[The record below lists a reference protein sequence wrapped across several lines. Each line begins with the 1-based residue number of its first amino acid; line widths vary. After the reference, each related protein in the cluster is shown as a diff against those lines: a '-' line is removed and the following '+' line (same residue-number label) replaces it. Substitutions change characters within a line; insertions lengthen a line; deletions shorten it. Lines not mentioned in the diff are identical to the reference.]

1 RSTGYVCLSPV
12 NGMLFCLALFAA
24 DRGHPELGQ
33 GLDGIEYW
41 FWEDDVRG
49 LRIVGARSDIWDSAF
64 LVQALCEGPKTPAAR
79 RLLVGLCDWL
89 PRAQLLR
96 ALADGAEHYRSPA
109 RGGWGFADEHH
120 PWPVSDCTAEAIEAL
135 LRAHE
140 EGFGGLPPARLL
152 DAVRFILH
160 RQNPDG
166 GFGSYEPR
174 RGSMVLKGFNPAE
187 IYGNCMLE
195 YSYTECTASCV
206 RGLATARAHLGA
218 AMPAR
223 LHKRVDRA
231 IRDGVERLLASQDRD
246 GGWAGF
252 WGINYTYGTFFV
264 VSALRAVGL
273 APSHPALTGARRY
286 LLSRQRPDGGWGE
299 SYTGM
304 LDGSDRPLPADEPSL
319 VVQTAWAVLALQEL
333 DRRAEPVRRAI
344 ERGIDYLRARQQ
356 EDGSWPRERA
366 SGCFF
371 NTAVLEYDLYR
382 QVFPTWALAR
392 QLGPRPRPPA

>member
-1 RSTGYVCLSPV
+1 
-12 NGMLFCLALFAA
+12 M
-24 DRGHPELGQ
+24 
-33 GLDGIEYW
+33 I
-41 FWEDDVRG
+41 
-49 LRIVGARSDIWDSAF
+49 LR
-64 LVQALCEGPKTPAAR
+64 
-79 RLLVGLCDWL
+79 
-89 PRAQLLR
+89 
-96 ALADGAEHYRSPA
+96 H
-109 RGGWGFADEHH
+109 
-120 PWPVSDCTAEAIEAL
+120 
-135 LRAHE
+135 
-140 EGFGGLPPARLL
+140 
-152 DAVRFILH
+152 
-160 RQNPDG
+160 
-166 GFGSYEPR
+166 
-174 RGSMVLKGFNPAE
+174 FNPAE